1 MYCWNCGAE
10 VKEGNQFCQD
20 CGSRQ
25 ETASSQQLPV
35 QQVVK
40 KSPKKTPVGIIA
52 SAVAVVLVI
61 VLLFVFMG
69 SPSAKVGKA
78 LAKSGKAFVNALE
91 KTKLTNITD
100 LAAEKDLSQDIS
112 FRLSSVEGDSAL
124 KGAGVRMSVDS
135 SLSGRVIG
143 VGVTPYF
150 GSADLLNLHLKLDND
165 KIYVGSPELIE
176 NSYFMVNTA
185 TIGEDLN
192 RLLGT
197 DEAENLSFNIFDLV
211 EQSQKIAAVDEE
223 MEKALRKAG
232 KELVKE
238 IEVEKEG
245 SKTVEVNGQDLKCA
259 AYHVVI
265 TEDSLDQLLD
275 TLEDVYM
282 DKLQETN
289 DAYIDMIKATGL
301 PDDVIDEL
309 EYTLEDNYVT
319 TEYTFENLHDVLDEL
334 GDVELDLYI
343 NKGYVVAAVYENT
356 LDGSDVELVVQ
367 VGGGDKYVDDISLRL
382 DIDDDAI
389 IITSS
394 GNHTG
399 AGGEFTDET
408 VIKEGYNGKEYTVA
422 ELEMS
427 YAPKEKNDNFEWEM
441 KVDGE
446 KFTAEG
452 QITCSKESVSVNLE
466 KVKLDDYMTFALE
479 YQLGKYEGD
488 GIVIGQELNL
498 TDMSDEELLKIVMEL
513 EENAGKLLEGLMEEY
528 PALEDLLYYY

>member
-1 MYCWNCGAE
+1 MG
-10 VKEGNQFCQD
+10 GD
-20 CGSRQ
+20 C
-25 ETASSQQLPV
+25 
-35 QQVVK
+35 
-40 KSPKKTPVGIIA
+40 
-52 SAVAVVLVI
+52 
-61 VLLFVFMG
+61 
-69 SPSAKVGKA
+69 
-78 LAKSGKAFVNALE
+78 
-91 KTKLTNITD
+91 ITTH
-100 LAAEKDLSQDIS
+100 LIPLST
-112 FRLSSVEGDSAL
+112 G
-124 KGAGVRMSVDS
+124 
-135 SLSGRVIG
+135 
-143 VGVTPYF
+143 
-150 GSADLLNLHLKLDND
+150 
-165 KIYVGSPELIE
+165 
-176 NSYFMVNTA
+176 
-185 TIGEDLN
+185 
-192 RLLGT
+192 
-197 DEAENLSFNIFDLV
+197 
-211 EQSQKIAAVDEE
+211 
-223 MEKALRKAG
+223 
-232 KELVKE
+232 
-238 IEVEKEG
+238 
-245 SKTVEVNGQDLKCA
+245 
-259 AYHVVI
+259 
-265 TEDSLDQLLD
+265 
-275 TLEDVYM
+275 
-282 DKLQETN
+282 
-289 DAYIDMIKATGL
+289 IDMIKATGL

-319 TEYTFENLHDVLDEL
+319 TEYTFEDLHDVLDEL

-382 DIDDDAI
+382 AIDDDAI

-427 YAPKEKNDNFEWEM
+427 YEPKEKNDNFEWEM

-466 KVKLDDYMTFALE
+466 KVKLDEYMTFALE

-498 TDMSDEELLKIVMEL
+498 TAMSEEELLKTDMKL

-528 PALEDLLYYY
+528 PALEELLYYY